1 VAATPAGTRF
11 RMLETVREFS
21 GERLQA
27 AGETERVV
35 EAFLSWARDFAL
47 AHQEALFGDDPF
59 SSVELIR
66 SEQDNL
72 VQALRLGLGRGDG
85 ATVAATAGVLGGL
98 WNMESSYALMNGLAG
113 EITRVLSHYRPAPDL
128 VEITR
133 TALTLCIA
141 FTVMMQS
148 PARARALVALR
159 RLPPAPPDT
168 LPRAIAL
175 VLATAAEDRSALHE
189 LADSDEPLLAGT
201 ANAIASY
208 LWESESDLDNALK
221 AAERMLRAIEVRG
234 NPWLWAL
241 AHCRVAELC
250 LQVEQGAEAMHHLRL
265 ALPVL
270 ERLHA
275 WADVVGLRWWMVL
288 SSLQVGDLEEA
299 ERWLEQAAPQEVDEP
314 VGAVT
319 YGLGVRA
326 EILLARGEVE
336 AGLRPI
342 FGIDID
348 PEQEPWVLEARAVA
362 VVAHARHGRLDL
374 VAELA
379 DQLPHRLE
387 TMLTSRALNPPF
399 VAEFP
404 LDGAVMLAVAMVDL
418 DRAARTGDRR
428 AASSAARLVALAE
441 RFRYTRTFQPT
452 MASARARQAAKDA
465 DRPAYDDAVSSYAG
479 LDPAELRAVALEV
492 LRARERD

>member
-1 VAATPAGTRF
+1 
-11 RMLETVREFS
+11 
-21 GERLQA
+21 
-27 AGETERVV
+27 
-35 EAFLSWARDFAL
+35 
-47 AHQEALFGDDPF
+47 
-59 SSVELIR
+59 
-66 SEQDNL
+66 
-72 VQALRLGLGRGDG
+72 
-85 ATVAATAGVLGGL
+85 
-98 WNMESSYALMNGLAG
+98 
-113 EITRVLSHYRPAPDL
+113 
-128 VEITR
+128 
-133 TALTLCIA
+133 
-141 FTVMMQS
+141 
-148 PARARALVALR
+148 RARALVALR

-336 AGLRPI
+336 AGLRLWRRATDLLGAAQGPI
-342 FGIDID
+342 FGFDID

-362 VVAHARHGRLDL
+362 VVAHAQHGRLDL

-492 LRARERD
+492 LRARKRD